1 MESPLRRRDLLAAAG
16 AAILLAPLPALAKK
30 EEDPKLL
37 LELGGTLSHRG
48 QVVTRDKVKL
58 RVAFFD
64 DGMGRK
70 VIWEQFPKVDC
81 VEGVFSITLKKLGTA
96 SAPALPDTAHMEL
109 WVMDAGPHVSE
120 VRLTPRLGVDW
131 AGSGSAECLEVRAG
145 ETALDA
151 LDAGGVCTFVGDGA
165 LRVDITTL
173 QRVLDS

>member
-16 AAILLAPLPALAKK
+16 ATLLLAPVPALAKK

-48 QVVTRDKVKL
+48 QVVTRDKVHL

-81 VEGVFSITLKKLGTA
+81 VKGVFSVTLKKLGTQ

-109 WVMDAGPHVSE
+109 WVMDAGPHVRG
-120 VRLTPRLGVDW
+120 VRLTPRLGVDF
-131 AGSGSAECLEVRAG
+131 GGTGSADCLDVREA
-145 ETALDA
+145 ESELDA
-151 LDAGGVCTFVGDGA
+151 LDAGGSCTFIGDGA

-173 QRVLDS
+173 QLVLKN